1 MVSIIIPVYNVRP
14 YLQACGKSI
23 AEITAFSWE
32 AILVDDGSTDGSG
45 ELCDD
50 IVKMDQRFRVVH
62 QTNGG
67 VSVAR
72 NAGIVAAK
80 GEWLWFV
87 DADDTV
93 NPDFEIVNGDVMQ
106 SADYV
111 MFDMRNFSDGME
123 PVDIGHQCAK
133 VHGDELSKNDFLSSH
148 VCYHHQRLFY
158 KKSLVM
164 VDHHQRLKFSA
175 GITVGEDLEFQYKYL
190 TLCKR
195 PVRLSA
201 TLYNYRI
208 RKGSATQDGA
218 YRTKCVRDLPVVLT
232 HLLQWCT
239 EQQICPQPW
248 LEMRLQ
254 TMFQNYIYSASLV
267 KDIDK
272 QNFQLCLRQL
282 LSDYQKAGFSFP
294 KHMKMRLAYH
304 SVESYFMMNH
314 LYLKIRHRLNVRR
327 CNEING

>member
-1 MVSIIIPVYNVRP
+1 MISIIIPVYNVRP
-14 YLQACGKSI
+14 YLRACVESI

-93 NPDFEIVNGDVMQ
+93 NPDFEIVNGDVML

-133 VHGDELSKNDFLSSH
+133 VHGDELSKNDFLNSH
-148 VCYHHQRLFY
+148 VCYHHPRLFY
-158 KKSLVM
+158 KKSWVM

-175 GITVGEDLEFQYKYL
+175 GITVGEDLEFQYKFL

-218 YRTKCVRDLPVVLT
+218 YRHKCVRDLPVVLT

-239 EQQICPQPW
+239 EQHISPQPW
-248 LEMRLQ
+248 LEMRLLS
-254 TMFQNYIYSASLV
+254 MFQNFLYSASLV
-267 KDIDK
+267 RDLDRK
-272 QNFQLCLRQL
+272 QTKAEVRQL
-282 LSDYQKAGFSFP
+282 FEGYRERGFNFT
-294 KHMKMRLAYH
+294 KNIKMRLAYH
-304 SVESYFMMNH
+304 SLGAYF
-314 LYLKIRHRLNVRR
+314 ILNRWYMR
-327 CNEING
+327 ILRMFN